1 MPLAV
6 GFDCSVII
14 SQIRRL
20 WMSGRRTFPYLE
32 NGRFARQNEAAG
44 AADAAA

>member
-1 MPLAV
+1 MDMPSAV

-20 WMSGRRTFPYLE
+20 WMSGRQTFHNRAPSSRSGLDADTII
-32 NGRFARQNEAAG
+32 NG
-44 AADAAA
+44 